1 MNFIVTGLPKC
12 GKTLLT
18 HTLNLLND
26 FNVFGEVLIARKGA
40 GKMPPHPHQV
50 MESIRQRDLENNFLT
65 WYNWKHQADHDN
77 ILDIYKPWDVD
88 NYLDIVFSHGIHSGF
103 KVHHHHLQSQPLW
116 TATLYLLLQRSGP
129 PRCDGQSCSPGRVH
143 PGRHRG

>member
-40 GKMPPHPHQV
+40 GKMPPHPNEV
-50 MESIRQRDLENNFLT
+50 MEHIRQRNMENNFLS
-65 WYNWKHQADHDN
+65 WYNTTYDTSHDN
-77 ILDIYKPWDVD
+77 ILKIY
-88 NYLDIVFSHGIHSGF
+88 
-103 KVHHHHLQSQPLW
+103 
-116 TATLYLLLQRSGP
+116 
-129 PRCDGQSCSPGRVH
+129 
-143 PGRHRG
+143 